1 MSKIQPSYVI
11 LTLKQTAS
19 LFDSFFHQILNVYNG
34 QGPLGMENIAV
45 KQKFQPL
52 WDVDLSGGDR
62 LCQ

>member
-1 MSKIQPSYVI
+1 M
-11 LTLKQTAS
+11 AS

-52 WDVDLSGGDR
+52 WGVDLSGGDR